1 MTSHWTRTWRPIL
14 VSWRLRVEHLLGGG
28 YLFRLAF
35 ARGAPFLE
43 TTNDDEKR
51 RHEQHRKASRGE
63 HAAEQRDCDG
73 AARMGAGAGCEHQ
86 RQHAQDKRERSHEDG
101 AEASARRLERRLDD
115 RLAIEYAPLARHFYD
130 QDRVLGRERNQQHET
145 NLSVEFVAEPK
156 PLEHHTLPPQTNH

>member
-43 TTNDDEKR
+43 TANDDEKR

-63 HAAEQRDCDG
+63 HAAEHRDADRL
-73 AARMGAGAGCEHQ
+73 ARIGPGPGCEHQ
-86 RQHAQDKRERSHEDG
+86 RQPAPHNPTPTHE
-101 AEASARRLERRLDD
+101 
-115 RLAIEYAPLARHFYD
+115 
-130 QDRVLGRERNQQHET
+130 Q
-145 NLSVEFVAEPK
+145 VAD
-156 PLEHHTLPPQTNH
+156 TRTPPP